1 MSTSL
6 TQIMS
11 RTQALVE
18 QRKAQADLAEL
29 DRRAE
34 SHTPRGFA
42 AALRAAAK
50 TRPPIIA
57 ECKKASPSK
66 GILREQ
72 YSPEQ
77 IAFEYESAGAAA
89 ISVLTEPEFFQGS
102 LGHLSAV
109 SQAVQIPVLRK
120 DFMLD
125 EFQIIEARA
134 AGADAILL
142 IVAAL
147 EDDQLRD
154 LKHAAHL
161 AQLDV
166 LCEVHSSQE
175 LARALDLGF
184 AIIGVN
190 CRNLKTLAVD
200 RNVHDELA
208 GLMPFDILR
217 VAESGIS
224 SAADIQRLRG
234 IGYDAFLVG
243 EALVKQPSPG
253 AALADLIGG

>member
-1 MSTSL
+1 
-6 TQIMS
+6 
-11 RTQALVE
+11 
-18 QRKAQADLAEL
+18 
-29 DRRAE
+29 
-34 SHTPRGFA
+34 
-42 AALRAAAK
+42 
-50 TRPPIIA
+50 
-57 ECKKASPSK
+57 
-66 GILREQ
+66 
-72 YSPEQ
+72 
-77 IAFEYESAGAAA
+77 
-89 ISVLTEPEFFQGS
+89 
-102 LGHLSAV
+102 
-109 SQAVQIPVLRK
+109 VLRK

>member
-18 QRKAQADLAEL
+18 QRKAHADLAEL

-50 TRPPIIA
+50 TRPVIIA

-77 IAFEYESAGAAA
+77 IALEYESAGAAA

-102 LGHLSAV
+102 LDHLSAV

>member
-6 TQIMS
+6 SQILS

-18 QRKAQADLAEL
+18 QRKQHADLVEL
-29 DRRAE
+29 DRRAQA
-34 SHTPRGFA
+34 HTPRGFA
-42 AALRAAAK
+42 ASLRAAAK
-50 TRPPIIA
+50 ARPAIIA

-66 GILREQ
+66 GILREE
-72 YSPEQ
+72 YIPER
-77 IAFEYESAGAAA
+77 IALEYERAGAAA

-102 LGHLSAV
+102 LDHLSAV
-109 SQAVQIPVLRK
+109 SAAVKVPVLRK
-120 DFMLD
+120 DFMVD

-147 EDDQLRD
+147 EDGQLRD
-154 LKHAAHL
+154 LKDAAHL
-161 AQLDV
+161 VHLDV
-166 LCEVHSSQE
+166 LCEVHDSGE

-184 AIIGVN
+184 TIIGVN

-208 GLMPFDILR
+208 ALLPPDILR

-224 SAADIQRLRG
+224 TAADVRHLRG
-234 IGYDAFLVG
+234 VGYDAFLVG
-243 EALVKQPSPG
+243 EALIRQPSPG
-253 AALADLIGG
+253 AALTGLIGG